1 VGKTEG
7 NEKMKKQAIT
17 FPCGSIQ
24 LQGYYYTPESQG
36 MFPAVIICHPHS
48 LYGGS
53 MDNYIVKRLAAVL
66 TDNNIVSLIFNFRGV
81 GKSQGIFDNGTGEQD
96 DIVAAVDWLLP
107 QPAVD
112 KDRIGLA
119 GYSFGGG
126 VSIPV
131 ACRDS
136 RVKALALI
144 SPVIDDYSIEIL
156 GGCNKPKIFIV
167 GENDDVTKP
176 VTIEL
181 AYNSAAVPKLYKLI
195 PEADHFWYGH
205 ENKAVNL
212 AADFLTGEFS
222 KK

>member
-1 VGKTEG
+1 
-7 NEKMKKQAIT
+7 MRKQAIT
-17 FPCGSIQ
+17 FPCCSIQ
-24 LQGYYYTPESQG
+24 LQGYYYIPESQG
-36 MFPAVIICHPHS
+36 RFPAAVVCHPHS

-53 MDNYIVKRLAAVL
+53 MDNYIVKRLATALVQ
-66 TDNNIVSLIFNFRGV
+66 NKIISLIFNFRGV
-81 GKSQGIFDNGTGEQD
+81 GQSQGNFDNGTGEQN
-96 DIVAAVDWLLP
+96 DITAAIDWLYQ

-136 RVKALALI
+136 RVKVLALI
-144 SPVIDDYSIEIL
+144 SPVINEDAVEIL
-156 GGCNKPKIFIV
+156 HGCIKPKIFIV
-167 GENDDVTKP
+167 GEHDDVTTP

-181 AYNSAAVPKLYKLI
+181 AYNNAAAPKLHKLV
-195 PEADHFWYGH
+195 PEADHFWYGF
-205 ENKAVNL
+205 ESEAVNL
-212 AADFLTGEFS
+212 AADFLTGELN

>member
-1 VGKTEG
+1 VGKIEG
-7 NEKMKKQAIT
+7 NKKVKTQAIV

-66 TDNNIVSLIFNFRGV
+66 TDNNIVSMIFNFRGV
-81 GKSQGIFDNGTGEQD
+81 GQSQGSFDNGTGEQD
-96 DIVAAVDWLLP
+96 DITAAIDWLL
-107 QPAVD
+107 QQRSVD

-136 RVKALALI
+136 RIKALALI
-144 SPVIDDYSIEIL
+144 SPVIDEDTVEL
-156 GGCNKPKIFIV
+156 LRACNKPKIFIV
-167 GENDDVTKP
+167 GENDDVTRP

-181 AYNSAAVPKLYKLI
+181 AYDNAGAPKLYKLI

-205 ENKAVNL
+205 ENEAVNM
-212 AADFLTGEFS
+212 AADFLTGELN
-222 KK
+222 KR